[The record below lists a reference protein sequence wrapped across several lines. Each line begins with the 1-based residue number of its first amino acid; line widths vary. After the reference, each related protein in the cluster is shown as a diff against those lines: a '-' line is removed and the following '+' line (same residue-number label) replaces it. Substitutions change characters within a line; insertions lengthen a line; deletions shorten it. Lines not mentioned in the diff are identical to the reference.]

1 MPERKHTYGYTAAG
15 DGTRVMKHDPL
26 IGLVGDLDELN
37 ATLGV
42 VKTHLPSNGK
52 RQAEMVLSL
61 QRDVFHWSAFISGAS
76 KTSSTIAIETTT
88 AALYASRQEM
98 AQSLE
103 PLRNF
108 IISGGSQAASFIH
121 LARTVCRRVERN
133 LVANMAVA
141 SDSVAKEKLLRLG
154 EWLNELSNWLF
165 VLARYINWIE
175 GVADVNISG

>member
-1 MPERKHTYGYTAAG
+1 MPERKQIYGYTTTG

-26 IGLVGDLDELN
+26 IGLIGDLDELN
-37 ATLGV
+37 AALGV
-42 VKTHLPSNGK
+42 VRAYLPPNGA

-61 QRDVFHWSAFISGAS
+61 QRDVFHWSAFISGAP
-76 KTSSTIAIETTT
+76 KTSSAIAIATTT

-98 AQSLE
+98 EQSLE

-108 IISGGSQAASFIH
+108 IISGGSQTASFIH

-133 LVANMAVA
+133 LVATMAAV
-141 SDSVAKEKLLRLG
+141 SGSVVKEKLLNLG

-165 VLARYINWIE
+165 VLARYANWVEGRADIN
-175 GVADVNISG
+175 VNG